1 MADSW
6 MAAVS
11 GLMKLPFQPSRLV
24 CLLLPCISVFGL
36 MVWSLPSPLIAKKVV
51 AMLLLP
57 QGLVWLGLMATVGW
71 HGLSRSARG
80 FALLLLMLYTL
91 AGNSWFGGWLL
102 GKLEA
107 PYSAPA
113 GDVRFDA
120 VFVLGGGS
128 SSRPDGE
135 TQLGPA
141 GDRLIVPVKLFR
153 EGRTPHLVASGL
165 SVTEM
170 VGSRS
175 LADETASFWID
186 LGIPDAAITRLS
198 SPRTTREEIVEYK
211 KLIAAKGWKNVGLCS
226 SAWHLR
232 RAEAICRAEGVR
244 MVPIPAD
251 FLSGPLPW
259 NALYAVPQARG
270 FQNVQKALWEYLG
283 TLTGA

>member
-1 MADSW
+1 
-6 MAAVS
+6 
-11 GLMKLPFQPSRLV
+11 MKFPFSFPRLV
-24 CLLLPCISVFGL
+24 CLLPPLIVVLGL
-36 MVWSLPSPLIAKKVV
+36 MLWSLPSPLIAKKVL
-51 AMLLLP
+51 ALLILP
-57 QGLVWLGLMATVGW
+57 QGLVWLGLMAAVGW
-71 HGLSRSARG
+71 RELKRPARG

-102 GKLEA
+102 GKLES

-113 GDVRFDA
+113 GNMQFDA

-128 SSRPDGE
+128 SSRPDGN

-141 GDRLIVPVKLFR
+141 GDRLIVPVQLFR
-153 EGRTPHLVASGL
+153 AGRTPHLVASGL

-170 VGSRS
+170 TGSRS

-186 LGIPDAAITRLS
+186 LGIPDASITRLS
-198 SPRTTREEIVEYK
+198 KPRTTREEIVEYK
-211 KLIAAKGWKNVGLCS
+211 KLIAAKGWKSVGLCS

-232 RAEAICRAEGVR
+232 RAEAICRDEGLR

-251 FLSGPLPW
+251 FLSGSLPW

-283 TLTGA
+283 VLTGA